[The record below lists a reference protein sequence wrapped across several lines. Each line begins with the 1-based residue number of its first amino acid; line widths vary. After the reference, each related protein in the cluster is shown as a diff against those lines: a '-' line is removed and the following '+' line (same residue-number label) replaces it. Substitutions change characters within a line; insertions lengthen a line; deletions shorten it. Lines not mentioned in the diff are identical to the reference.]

1 MPIIE
6 HLIADTFGTHIGKYS
21 ERLKI
26 TQASETLAQAPLLHT
41 CWHQCARCRRT
52 TRQTAVAADVW

>member
-26 TQASETLAQAPLLHT
+26 TQANETLAQAPLIHLKSVL
-41 CWHQCARCRRT
+41 
-52 TRQTAVAADVW
+52 VA